1 MFFSLRWRWDNLSE
15 NCVSFGSLNFGDY
28 FVIIILR
35 HIFLLFDLVRLNY
48 GHNLFS
54 ALSEL
59 YARMNR
65 LLYLLVYLC
74 DLRYLLLYVKHCCHR
89 LLWEMHW
96 DDHIIWGTHRS
107 ILNTLSLFIF
117 AAEVLN
123 KIFAVFLL
131 VILGRPIFNNYCL
144 GFLRWQLTFLKVK
157 TPMKSFWSITD

>member
-1 MFFSLRWRWDNLSE
+1 MFFSLWWRWDNLSE

-28 FVIIILR
+28 FVVIILR

-54 ALSEL
+54 TLSEL
-59 YARMNR
+59 YARMHR

-96 DDHIIWGTHRS
+96 DDHIIRGTHRS

-123 KIFAVFLL
+123 EIFTVFQL
-131 VILGRPIFNNYCL
+131 VILWRPIFNNYCL
-144 GFLRWQLTFLKVK
+144 GFLRWLLTFLNVK